1 MVDENEV
8 VSRRDVAPGDPS
20 DVVVVD
26 ATAVNV
32 DEGRD
37 AVKVV
42 DAESVA
48 GACDEARVEEGDVA
62 DEVELPPVLIDTD
75 SVAGVCDEARVEE
88 GDVAD
93 EVELPPVLI
102 DTDSVAGVCDE
113 ARVEEDDVADE
124 VELPP
129 VPNDDLSEVDI
140 VLSDVDGELDVAS
153 VDGNTVCV
161 VEDVVV
167 SGGGEIVIAVDKE
180 DVD

>member
-42 DAESVA
+42 DTDSVA
-48 GACDEARVEEGDVA
+48 GVCDEAFEEEGDVA
-62 DEVELPPVLIDTD
+62 DKVELPPVLTDTD

-88 GDVAD
+88 GD
-93 EVELPPVLI
+93 
-102 DTDSVAGVCDE
+102 G
-113 ARVEEDDVADE
+113 ADE

-140 VLSDVDGELDVAS
+140 VLSDVEGELDVAP

-167 SGGGEIVIAVDKE
+167 SGGGEIVTAVDKE